1 MREFRNPER
10 RKTQRWPIFLEG
22 TIGFA
27 GRYRLKC
34 MVQNLSETGAKLAFH
49 KVTDAPAEFTL
60 NVSLAGEETHYL
72 ARRRWRRHRLI
83 GVKFVRPPVANA
95 VSLQDYIQT

>member
-1 MREFRNPER
+1 MAH
-10 RKTQRWPIFLEG
+10 ILEG

-49 KVTDAPAEFTL
+49 TVTDAPAEFTL
-60 NVSLAGEETHYL
+60 NVSLAGQGGPLPSTHEM
-72 ARRRWRRHRLI
+72 A
-83 GVKFVRPPVANA
+83 
-95 VSLQDYIQT
+95 